1 MPILAN
7 GRLCMQ
13 HFRPKTSYDTGKMSV
28 NLAGPGSL
36 RLSPMISFSPQFW
49 SQIPDFD
56 HKYCKY
62 IAPQNLYNYCSR
74 SIASGRASLLGVE
87 QPQSLHATHTM
98 LGREEEK
105 GSLSP
110 HILRASNYSTL
121 KLAGLGNFFG
131 FSCRLRCAA
140 GEIWQEASL
149 A

>member
-1 MPILAN
+1 MQQLHLAVRLSFDGKVQLAGELPGIFLVSYDVFRLKLTYKASDMPILAN

-62 IAPQNLYNYCSR
+62 IARQNLYKYCSR
-74 SIASGRASLLGVE
+74 SIASGRASL
-87 QPQSLHATHTM
+87 
-98 LGREEEK
+98 
-105 GSLSP
+105 
-110 HILRASNYSTL
+110 
-121 KLAGLGNFFG
+121 
-131 FSCRLRCAA
+131 
-140 GEIWQEASL
+140 
-149 A
+149 